1 MMDWPIPRS
10 LGRVAARLV
19 AIGFRSITAEIHG
32 VRRAPT
38 WRGLRARTAKPWFGR
53 ADTMR
58 WGKVIAAQGVSRCG
72 GGAQNDAKGGA
83 ASCPR

>member
-38 WRGLRARTAKPWFGR
+38 WRGLRARTAKPWFGH

-58 WGKVIAAQGVSRCG
+58 SGKVIAAQGVSRCG